1 MPSKKHQIDT
11 LSYPLLQYPIAF
23 IDYLWVITI
32 YAACSFILAIIIDG
46 NILPK
51 FDITAESDNSSW
63 YLGLKVLLQLAIQGF
78 IAFMLYGLLQ
88 KISSPVNGW
97 FQYSSHTS
105 LGILVRNP
113 AIISVILSVL
123 STSMRER
130 LLYLFSRFSNDT
142 PSPNNFVIP
151 VNVYDNRT

>member
-1 MPSKKHQIDT
+1 MPKHPVDT
-11 LSYPLLQYPIAF
+11 LSYPLRQYPIAF

-32 YAACSFILAIIIDG
+32 YIVCSFILATIIDG
-46 NILPK
+46 NIVGK
-51 FDITAESDNSSW
+51 FDITVESYNSSW

-78 IAFMLYGLLQ
+78 IAFMLYGLIQ

-97 FQYSSHTS
+97 FQYNSHTS

-113 AIISVILSVL
+113 AIISVVLSVL

-130 LLYLFSRFSNDT
+130 ILYLFGRFNKNA
-142 PSPNNFVIP
+142 PSHNNVVIP
-151 VNVYDNRT
+151 VNVYDNKT

>member
-1 MPSKKHQIDT
+1 
-11 LSYPLLQYPIAF
+11 
-23 IDYLWVITI
+23 VITI
-32 YAACSFILAIIIDG
+32 YVCCGFILAIIIDG
-46 NILPK
+46 NILPR
-51 FDITAESDNSSW
+51 FDIIVESEDSSW
-63 YLGLKVLLQLAIQGF
+63 YLGLKLLLQLSIQGF

-97 FQYSSHTS
+97 YQYNSHTS

-123 STSMRER
+123 SSSMRER
-130 LLYLFSRFSNDT
+130 LLYLFSRFSRHS
-142 PSPNNFVIP
+142 PSHNNFTIP